1 MGKQE
6 DQSVAEHVSGQSNKP
21 MTAPAHALSYEQ
33 VAQEL
38 GANTQDGLSHD
49 DATKRLEDYGRNEFG
64 EGNKVSPVR
73 IFVGQIANALTL
85 VSPPLIFLRSQTR
98 TIANPPPQLDT
109 ITDS

>member
-21 MTAPAHALSYEQ
+21 MTAPAHALPYEQ

-49 DATKRLEDYGRNEFG
+49 DAKKRLEDYGRNEFG

-85 VSPPLIFLRSQTR
+85 VSQPLIFFAVPVSNYHQ
-98 TIANPPPQLDT
+98 PSP
-109 ITDS
+109 SVG